1 MNRIR
6 DIYIYINKVNIM
18 LRIIRRDKKG
28 NYIFIKRLINE
39 EVIIFVN
46 FYVLKFNFIK
56 LILKDIEDYISIN
69 IMIVEKFKISFLYLN
84 RFFKLKLN

>member
-69 IMIVEKFKISFLYLN
+69 IMIVEKFKILFLYLN

>member
-28 NYIFIKRLINE
+28 NYIFIKRLINK